1 MKLIGTLT
9 SPFVRKVR
17 IVLSEK
23 RIDCDF
29 EIDIPWTENTQV
41 GHYNPLGKVPVLLLD
56 DGESLYDS
64 RVIVE
69 YLDMLTPVARLLPE
83 DSRSRIMVKK
93 LEALADGICDAA
105 ALAVME
111 GRRPPE
117 QQSVE
122 WIARQKKKVSVG
134 LQVLALE
141 LGEKHWLV
149 DEAYSLADIAAGCCL
164 GYLSF
169 RYPELSWRA
178 DYPNLA
184 RYEERLLKRTGFADT
199 IPQDTITPPPK
210 QTRLS

>member
-1 MKLIGTLT
+1 MKLIGSLT

-23 RIDCDF
+23 RIECDF
-29 EIDIPWTENTQV
+29 EIDIPWSEDTRV

-56 DGESLYDS
+56 DNESLYDS

-69 YLDMLTPVARLLPE
+69 YLDTLTPVARLLPE

-93 LEALADGICDAA
+93 LEALSDGICDAA

-111 GRRPPE
+111 GRRPLE
-117 QQSVE
+117 QQSGE
-122 WIARQKKKVSVG
+122 WVARQKNKVRMG
-134 LQVLALE
+134 LHALAMD
-141 LGEKHWLV
+141 LGENHWLV
-149 DEAYSLADIAAGCCL
+149 GESYSLADIAAGCCL
-164 GYLSF
+164 GYLNF
-169 RYPELSWRA
+169 RYPELAWRE

-184 RYEERLLKRTGFADT
+184 RYDERLLKRTGFADT
-199 IPQDTITPPPK
+199 LPQDAITPPPR